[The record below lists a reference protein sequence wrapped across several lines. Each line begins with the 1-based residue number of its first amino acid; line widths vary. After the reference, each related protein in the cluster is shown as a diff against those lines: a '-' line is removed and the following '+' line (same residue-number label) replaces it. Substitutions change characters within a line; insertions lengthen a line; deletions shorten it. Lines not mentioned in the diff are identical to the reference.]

1 MVSVTG
7 VAVSVSAFIFLVKVL
22 IKALLYGDP
31 VAGYPSLMCVFL
43 LIGGCIL
50 LALALGIIGEYLG
63 IIYKE
68 TKQRPA
74 YFIRE
79 KS

>member
-1 MVSVTG
+1 
-7 VAVSVSAFIFLVKVL
+7 
-22 IKALLYGDP
+22 
-31 VAGYPSLMCVFL
+31 MCVFL

-50 LALALGIIGEYLG
+50 LALGIIGEYLG

-68 TKQRPA
+68 TKRRPV